1 MKHARRITG
10 NPYLADDILE
20 AEENIR
26 TSDVENENVE
36 LNLGLSLNSGSQG
49 SVASILNVKSS
60 FVEQISPVYL
70 GNYIAK
76 GKMKSI
82 MLNHMTFV
90 STRGKRP
97 NGKKT
102 EGLLYTCNKKDE
114 MEIVCLCHG
123 DLLNAVEFVEHA
135 SRGYVEHP
143 LNHIFIDG
151 EQIKQHC
158 Y

>member
-1 MKHARRITG
+1 MEK
-10 NPYLADDILE
+10 

-36 LNLGLSLNSGSQG
+36 LNLGLSLNSGLQG
-49 SVASILNVKSS
+49 SVASSVAEVETQQPPTQVLDVKSS
-60 FVEQISPVYL
+60 FVEQKSPVYS

-76 GKMKSI
+76 GKIKNF
-82 MLNHMTFV
+82 MLNRMTFV

-135 SRGYVEHP
+135 SGGYVEHP

>member
-1 MKHARRITG
+1 MEK
-10 NPYLADDILE
+10 

-36 LNLGLSLNSGSQG
+36 LNLGLSLNSGLQG
-49 SVASILNVKSS
+49 SVASSVAE
-60 FVEQISPVYL
+60 VETQQPPTQ

-76 GKMKSI
+76 GKIKNF
-82 MLNHMTFV
+82 MLNRMTFV

-135 SRGYVEHP
+135 SGGYVEHP

>member
-1 MKHARRITG
+1 MEK
-10 NPYLADDILE
+10 

-49 SVASILNVKSS
+49 SVASSVAEVETQQPPTQVLDVKSS

-76 GKMKSI
+76 GKIKNI

-90 STRGKRP
+90 STIGKRP

-123 DLLNAVEFVEHA
+123 DLLNAVEFTLVE
-135 SRGYVEHP
+135 VM
-143 LNHIFIDG
+143 
-151 EQIKQHC
+151 
-158 Y
+158 